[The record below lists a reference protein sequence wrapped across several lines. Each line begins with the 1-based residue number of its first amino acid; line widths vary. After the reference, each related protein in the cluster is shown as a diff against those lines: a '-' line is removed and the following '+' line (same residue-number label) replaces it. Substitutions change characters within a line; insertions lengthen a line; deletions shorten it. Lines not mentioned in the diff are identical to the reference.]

1 MDPHLSHWPF
11 DQPRNCASF
20 TVRQIMQ
27 KEEPIVLVA
36 HAADDHSWSFLGP
49 TGFSMKDAMLVS
61 LEEVVRLDL
70 STLEVADLPPGW
82 EARRESL
89 AHPWSRSESPPD
101 EDEADA

>member
-1 MDPHLSHWPF
+1 
-11 DQPRNCASF
+11 
-20 TVRQIMQ
+20 
-27 KEEPIVLVA
+27 
-36 HAADDHSWSFLGP
+36 
-49 TGFSMKDAMLVS
+49 MKDAMLVA

-101 EDEADA
+101 EDETDA